1 MKYILLPLKIKFSE
15 ALEKN
20 SRQKIRASVKKA
32 SKGIFLIEKKPL
44 TNHFSLFFVWI
55 LFCNTN
61 KCSVLQTF
69 VNSFEINYI
78 DVFFEKKQLFLSL
91 SDVRSE
97 KYENSFFHKA
107 VPDWHLG
114 DNANHSSFL
123 NFLVENLERLFN
135 QEKIYIDFLKS
146 LLSQALW
153 VAGK

>member
-1 MKYILLPLKIKFSE
+1 MKKY
-15 ALEKN
+15 
-20 SRQKIRASVKKA
+20 QKVS
-32 SKGIFLIEKKPL
+32 SLIEKKPL
-44 TNHFSLFFVWI
+44 TNHFSPFFVWI

-97 KYENSFFHKA
+97 KYENYFFHKS

-114 DNANHSSFL
+114 DNVNHSSFL
-123 NFLVENLERLFN
+123 HFLVENLERLFN